1 MKRIWIDLHSQC
13 TLHWNVWITGIINVH
28 YFFAPNTDSEHLARI
43 VDKREDGRHFNNSIK
58 KPQTWLCI
66 TFAVQI
72 NINQTFYYCAI
83 LGLLK
88 VVKTDRS
95 NLISFLYLNNQKSER
110 IWILYNS
117 RQIYKNVTNIFE
129 WEMLKLN
136 PRVIMKRQHV

>member
-1 MKRIWIDLHSQC
+1 MIKLHETFLNRPAFSVHIALECLNYRNNQC
-13 TLHWNVWITGIINVH
+13 SL
-28 YFFAPNTDSEHLARI
+28 FKFAPNTDSEHLARI
-43 VDKREDGRHFNNSIK
+43 VDKREDDWHFNNSIK

-66 TFAVQI
+66 TFAVRI
-72 NINQTFYYCAI
+72 NINQTFYYCEI

-95 NLISFLYLNNQKSER
+95 NLITFLYLINQKSER

-129 WEMLKLN
+129 
-136 PRVIMKRQHV
+136 